1 MSATTANMFL
11 PKALNM
17 DYTSP
22 YKLKDEH
29 DNINSSGSSKPDLG
43 LSTSP
48 YGISSNVHR
57 VTSSKD
63 NHLNGSG
70 IVSNNTTELTSLHN
84 GSTHHYN
91 PHKSLADQSSYNPV
105 AAPSYHP
112 THSASLT
119 SMDRL
124 KLDSHHH
131 TQQTRDTTTT
141 NMIDGVHNKINE
153 SPMKPDGNVGVD
165 SPTVSE
171 DEDDD
176 HHDKKCS
183 TTVDASGS
191 GTTGS
196 GEKDSKDGGNQQP
209 QQDPCETDP
218 NQKPPYSYVAL
229 ITMAIKECA
238 EKRLTLSGI
247 YQFIM
252 KVCSIHYASFPQN
265 CLQKVSYFGI
275 LYKTIPAN
283 TGMFYQE
290 GTHKNENHWHLAF
303 SLQKFPYYEKNKK
316 NWQNSIRH
324 NLSLNECFVKVPR
337 EGGGERK
344 GKVIII

>member
-1 MSATTANMFL
+1 MSTTTANMFL

-29 DNINSSGSSKPDLG
+29 DNINSSGSSKPDLS

-57 VTSSKD
+57 ITSSKD

-70 IVSNNTTELTSLHN
+70 IVSNNATELTSLHN
-84 GSTHHYN
+84 GSHYS
-91 PHKSLADQSSYNPV
+91 PHRSLADQSSYNPV
-105 AAPSYHP
+105 AAPSYHT

-131 TQQTRDTTTT
+131 TQQTRDSTTT

-153 SPMKPDGNVGVD
+153 SPMKPDGNVE
-165 SPTVSE
+165 SPTVTD

-176 HHDKKCS
+176 HHDKTCS
-183 TTVDASGS
+183 DASGS
-191 GTTGS
+191 GNTGS
-196 GEKDSKDGGNQQP
+196 GDKDSKDGGNQQP

-218 NQKPPYSYVAL
+218 NQKLPYSYVAL
-229 ITMAIKECA
+229 ITMAIKECS

-247 YQFIM
+247 YQFIT
-252 KVCSIHYASFPQN
+252 KVCSNSLHQF
-265 CLQKVSYFGI
+265 FH
-275 LYKTIPAN
+275 KTRLNFVTFI
-283 TGMFYQE
+283 
-290 GTHKNENHWHLAF
+290 KND
-303 SLQKFPYYEKNKK
+303 
-316 NWQNSIRH
+316 
-324 NLSLNECFVKVPR
+324 
-337 EGGGERK
+337 
-344 GKVIII
+344 

>member
-1 MSATTANMFL
+1 MFL

-29 DNINSSGSSKPDLG
+29 DNINSSGSSKPDLC

-84 GSTHHYN
+84 GSTHYS
-91 PHKSLADQSSYNPV
+91 PHRSLADQSSYNPV
-105 AAPSYHP
+105 AAPSYHT

-141 NMIDGVHNKINE
+141 NMIDGGHNKINE
-153 SPMKPDGNVGVD
+153 SPMKPDGNGGCE

-176 HHDKKCS
+176 HHDRKCS
-183 TTVDASGS
+183 ATADASGS
-191 GTTGS
+191 VTTDS
-196 GEKDSKDGGNQQP
+196 GDKDSKDGGNQQP

-252 KVCSIHYASFPQN
+252 KVGS
-265 CLQKVSYFGI
+265 
-275 LYKTIPAN
+275 
-283 TGMFYQE
+283 
-290 GTHKNENHWHLAF
+290 
-303 SLQKFPYYEKNKK
+303 
-316 NWQNSIRH
+316 NSVHR
-324 NLSLNECFVKVPR
+324 LVLK
-337 EGGGERK
+337 
-344 GKVIII
+344 